1 MQCPDMLARLKK
13 FREVL
18 ADDGTVITL
27 SPLMKKLFP
36 ATRTN
41 SVDAAGKLHATAD
54 LIGRRIVDVE
64 LTGER
69 YSELKVARSR
79 PVQAGTLY
87 MSDLGYTSYDY
98 FAEIKAG
105 GADMLWRLKDNA
117 NPKIVAVRHGIHAP
131 AFVAKCGYG
140 LNDPRVR
147 FTQCHGTFDAN
158 ARFETRSGSVV
169 LRVVG
174 RYNRETE
181 KYHCYVTTLQPED
194 FDPDEL
200 AALYSLRWIIEL
212 LFKLLKSSCHLD
224 HVDTSDPAALRTH
237 IYASLLG
244 ATILSALCL
253 SAASVHGLHPR
264 EISALVAGIAA
275 PIIVMPLMF
284 LWCERNLTPEE
295 LADSILRVLAVGCRD
310 QNPGRTRKK
319 WGVLGL

>member
-98 FAEIKAG
+98 FAEIKDG

-117 NPKIVAVRHGIHAP
+117 NPKIAAVRHGIHAP
-131 AFVAKCGYG
+131 AFVAKCGYC

-200 AALYSLRWIIEL
+200 AALYSL
-212 LFKLLKSSCHLD
+212 
-224 HVDTSDPAALRTH
+224 T
-237 IYASLLG
+237 
-244 ATILSALCL
+244 
-253 SAASVHGLHPR
+253 GL
-264 EISALVAGIAA
+264 
-275 PIIVMPLMF
+275 
-284 LWCERNLTPEE
+284 
-295 LADSILRVLAVGCRD
+295 
-310 QNPGRTRKK
+310 
-319 WGVLGL
+319 